1 MRYKNKRT
9 VLIYML
15 VFLLVSLAGML
26 YSRYPF
32 FKNFSEIFYGG
43 IIVVWAMTVLRRII
57 ESQIKELLIENAIL
71 LIMLILFRALRFQ
84 FDQGHV
90 TVHRFMWYCYYIPLL
105 YIPVISFKL
114 SLRCGRSENIKLSRI
129 WNLLLIPST
138 VLAILVLTND
148 KHHLAFRFPD
158 IAGKGYDLYTY
169 GPVYYIIVVWM
180 ALLLSATVIITIIRF
195 SSKPV
200 RKDSWAY
207 YVVLLGSAY
216 FLLTDYF
223 GLAPVV
229 NGVQYLTPMETF
241 AVFTVCGWEACIQT
255 CLLPSNSG
263 YKYFFEN
270 SGLIARITDKAGN
283 VKIASKGGEFDFS
296 PSNENYHIL
305 EKEVWGGK
313 LSYAEDISGITES
326 NRELKEISERLLEEN
341 ALQEAENALQEDRV
355 HVSVMNK
362 LYDDITEFS
371 AEKTE
376 EIEKLLTSA
385 GSDDDFKQNLEKAC
399 ILASYI
405 KRRGNLYLLGEE
417 NKHYDFNDLYLSF
430 KESLDYFALSG
441 AKTLLTLGNK
451 MEVDTDTGLK
461 AYDCLEAYLEKL
473 FGKVNSLLVHMD
485 ASDNEL
491 KVRFMYDE
499 ESEVEVFASG
509 KEAEA

>member
-1 MRYKNKRT
+1 M
-9 VLIYML
+9 
-15 VFLLVSLAGML
+15 
-26 YSRYPF
+26 
-32 FKNFSEIFYGG
+32 
-43 IIVVWAMTVLRRII
+43 
-57 ESQIKELLIENAIL
+57 
-71 LIMLILFRALRFQ
+71 
-84 FDQGHV
+84 
-90 TVHRFMWYCYYIPLL
+90 
-105 YIPVISFKL
+105 
-114 SLRCGRSENIKLSRI
+114 
-129 WNLLLIPST
+129 
-138 VLAILVLTND
+138 
-148 KHHLAFRFPD
+148 
-158 IAGKGYDLYTY
+158 
-169 GPVYYIIVVWM
+169 
-180 ALLLSATVIITIIRF
+180 
-195 SSKPV
+195 
-200 RKDSWAY
+200 
-207 YVVLLGSAY
+207 
-216 FLLTDYF
+216 
-223 GLAPVV
+223 
-229 NGVQYLTPMETF
+229 
-241 AVFTVCGWEACIQT
+241 
-255 CLLPSNSG
+255 
-263 YKYFFEN
+263 
-270 SGLIARITDKAGN
+270 TDKAGN

-313 LSYAEDISGITES
+313 LSYAEDISGISES

-385 GSDDDFKQNLEKAC
+385 GLDVDFKLNLEKAC

-441 AKTLLTLGNK
+441 ARTLLTIGNRTD
-451 MEVDTDTGLK
+451 VDKDTGLK

-473 FGKVNSLLVHMD
+473 FGKVKSLLVHMD

-491 KVRFMYDE
+491 KIRFMYDE

-509 KEAEA
+509 KEVEA